1 MSLLLQNLANSNL
14 GKNWHYISK
23 KIFGQKFF
31 IIKDMCEGAHL
42 KSIKANLPVGKN
54 FCRVSGDLSPERGIV
69 SALVPCETWLITSQ
83 VGPKFSD
90 HPFGETSFS
99 DSTEAETPRK
109 RVPRRPTKNCRG
121 LDSARD
127 FEIFSPPRKFF
138 KVQNVKFFRATPS
151 ESPRS
156 PASTL
161 SETPRKRVP
170 RKPSK
175 NYRGPDSALIPWQS
189 SQILAFHKQP
199 DLSKMPF
206 STLAP

>member
-23 KIFGQKFF
+23 KFFGQKFF

-42 KSIKANLPVGKN
+42 KSIKANLPVRKN

-127 FEIFSPPRKFF
+127 FEIFFRLLENFSKSKMLNFFGRHPPNRL
-138 KVQNVKFFRATPS
+138 VHQPL
-151 ESPRS
+151 RS
-156 PASTL
+156 PKRLENGSPVSRPRITGGPIPLL
-161 SETPRKRVP
+161 SLGK
-170 RKPSK
+170 
-175 NYRGPDSALIPWQS
+175 ALK
-189 SQILAFHKQP
+189 F
-199 DLSKMPF
+199 
-206 STLAP
+206 

>member
-127 FEIFSPPRKFF
+127 FEIFFASSKIFQSPKC
-138 KVQNVKFFRATPS
+138 
-151 ESPRS
+151 
-156 PASTL
+156 
-161 SETPRKRVP
+161 
-170 RKPSK
+170 
-175 NYRGPDSALIPWQS
+175 
-189 SQILAFHKQP
+189 
-199 DLSKMPF
+199 
-206 STLAP
+206 